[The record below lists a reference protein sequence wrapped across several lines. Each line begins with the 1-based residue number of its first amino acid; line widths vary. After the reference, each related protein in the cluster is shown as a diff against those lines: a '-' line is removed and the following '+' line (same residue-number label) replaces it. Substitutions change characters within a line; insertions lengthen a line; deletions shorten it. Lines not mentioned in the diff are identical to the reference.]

1 VIFEPSD
8 LGIRAAD
15 RHRDELASVHN
26 RPEERLDL
34 RGDNGPVVRHD
45 DPFAARGRQAPGA
58 VGAAHRQLELET
70 VPLEQE
76 VARVVAG
83 RRRLVATARSDL
95 GQLESGRTSQLD
107 AVSDVAVL
115 NDDGVRR
122 QTNRGGERRVDQHE
136 LGTDRAEIF

>member
-1 VIFEPSD
+1 
-8 LGIRAAD
+8 
-15 RHRDELASVHN
+15 
-26 RPEERLDL
+26 
-34 RGDNGPVVRHD
+34 
-45 DPFAARGRQAPGA
+45 
-58 VGAAHRQLELET
+58 

-83 RRRLVATARSDL
+83 RRRFVATARSDL